1 MAKKWRDF
9 HWKNDDVSEIWRSD
23 FFVFEGSGEA
33 VAWLYSLSLSL
44 SLPYDNSHTYHPTS
58 QYDDT
63 VDDHDEK
70 VYRNDDSER
79 TGCDLYHPESV

>member
-1 MAKKWRDF
+1 MAFGLFR
-9 HWKNDDVSEIWRSD
+9 IRRIG
-23 FFVFEGSGEA
+23 GSRCL
-33 VAWLYSLSLSL
+33 VTLSLS
-44 SLPYDNSHTYHPTS
+44 PNDNSHTYHPTS